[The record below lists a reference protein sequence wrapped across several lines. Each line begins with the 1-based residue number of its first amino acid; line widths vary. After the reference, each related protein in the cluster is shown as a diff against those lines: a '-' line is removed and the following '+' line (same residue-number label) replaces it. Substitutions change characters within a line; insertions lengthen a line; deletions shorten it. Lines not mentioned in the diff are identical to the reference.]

1 MERTILLLLASWF
14 AFDALIVG
22 LLLMRRSRSRHAS
35 YRWVIGAPA
44 PARPRQLA
52 DALIVAHRRRH

>member
-1 MERTILLLLASWF
+1 MERTILILLASWF

-35 YRWVIGAPA
+35 YRWVIEAAAPD
-44 PARPRQLA
+44 RPRQLA
-52 DALIVAHRRRH
+52 PALIVARLRRH